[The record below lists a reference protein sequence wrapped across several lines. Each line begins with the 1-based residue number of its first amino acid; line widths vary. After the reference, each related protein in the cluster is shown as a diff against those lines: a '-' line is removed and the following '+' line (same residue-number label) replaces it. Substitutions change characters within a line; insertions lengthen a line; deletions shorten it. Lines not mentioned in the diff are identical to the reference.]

1 MSDLKTIFV
10 TSAVRSGAALFINM
24 LNVNDD
30 IKVSSGL
37 INFFRFYFKKYDPV
51 NKYNN
56 YEKLFNQFNFRLKNR
71 FGINLDT
78 NNFHN
83 KLKKNINYS
92 NIYKLICSEIFKDK
106 KFKIIGEHAGNEWRN
121 ISNYLQMFPKGKVII
136 ILRDPRDIICSFKK
150 NTIAKKNDYL
160 ISLFN
165 FVDLINYSF
174 LLKKDYPKNIQ
185 IIKFNELK
193 KDSIF
198 IMKKVCK
205 FLGIKF
211 NKKMINEKYFKDI
224 NGKKWD
230 QTKAFSFTGK
240 LKKNNIDRWKSI
252 MKIEDLFLCEF
263 IAKKQMKMMG
273 LKKSNII
280 FNKKIIDKGLKK
292 ITSST
297 LLTDSFLN
305 WINTQEGNDKYPLDP
320 TKPKNWDMSQFK
332 DPKKFKILKKN
343 KD

>member
-1 MSDLKTIFV
+1 MNDLKTIFV
-10 TSAVRSGAALFINM
+10 TSAVRSGAALFTNM
-24 LNVNDD
+24 LNVNKD

-51 NKYNN
+51 NKYDN
-56 YEKLFNQFNFRLKNR
+56 YEKLLNQFIFRLKNR

-83 KLKKNINYS
+83 QSKKNINYS
-92 NIYKLICSEIFKDK
+92 NIYKLVCSEIFKDK

-121 ISNYLQMFPKGKVII
+121 ITNYLQMFPKGKVII

-165 FVDLINYSF
+165 FVDLIDYSL
-174 LLKKDYPKNIQ
+174 LLKKDYPNNIH

-193 KDSIF
+193 KDSKF

-205 FLGIKF
+205 FLAIKF
-211 NKKMINEKYFKDI
+211 NQKMINEKYFKDI

-240 LKKNNIDRWKSI
+240 LKK
-252 MKIEDLFLCEF
+252 
-263 IAKKQMKMMG
+263 
-273 LKKSNII
+273 
-280 FNKKIIDKGLKK
+280 
-292 ITSST
+292 IT
-297 LLTDSFLN
+297 LVD
-305 WINTQEGNDKYPLDP
+305 GNL
-320 TKPKNWDMSQFK
+320 
-332 DPKKFKILKKN
+332 
-343 KD
+343 